1 MLAAAAPPRRG
12 ADAGVRDLLSESS
25 QRWVRVLESSTLED
39 VVDASYMLDSHRFCE
54 QASAK
59 ARATQSQGARGRLGG
74 RRLAGRLAG

>member
-1 MLAAAAPPRRG
+1 M
-12 ADAGVRDLLSESS
+12 RDLLSESS

-59 ARATQSQGARGRLGG
+59 ARATQSQGARGRFGG
-74 RRLAGRLAG
+74 RRLAGRQAG